1 MVNVIVIVVE
11 TSLTAMVMLGICD
24 AWDFL
29 FSPLCLQ
36 QPQRSLAK
44 LTQPSP
50 TLRSPDR

>member
-1 MVNVIVIVVE
+1 MVDVIVIVV
-11 TSLTAMVMLGICD
+11 TAMVMLGICD